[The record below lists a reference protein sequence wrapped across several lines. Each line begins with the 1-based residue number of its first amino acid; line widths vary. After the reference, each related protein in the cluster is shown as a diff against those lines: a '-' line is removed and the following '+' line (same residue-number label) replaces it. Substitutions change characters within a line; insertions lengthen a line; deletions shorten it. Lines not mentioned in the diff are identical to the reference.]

1 MLSSELQAYS
11 QKGKKTIK
19 VFHTEQEFWA
29 VKLVSSGNLELKKTT
44 SSLVEKKNHQ
54 PSSDHHY
61 LLLVKNVLQTPFPF
75 GIAEEEEAPVFLLL
89 AFLQIGNK
97 THKKLQQGKKGPQIK
112 QSSLKA
118 HNKISQ

>member
-1 MLSSELQAYS
+1 MVLSSELQAYS

-44 SSLVEKKNHQ
+44 SSLVEKNHQ

-75 GIAEEEEAPVFLLL
+75 GIAEEAPLFLLL

-118 HNKISQ
+118 HKKISQ

>member
-44 SSLVEKKNHQ
+44 SSLVEKNHQ
-54 PSSDHHY
+54 QAQVVITTTYS
-61 LLLVKNVLQTPFPF
+61 LVKNVLQTPFPF
-75 GIAEEEEAPVFLLL
+75 GIAEEEAPLFF
-89 AFLQIGNK
+89 AFGIFTDWKQNP
-97 THKKLQQGKKGPQIK
+97 QEKGTTNQAKK

-118 HNKISQ
+118 HKISQ